1 MILSAQKASMAPLSN
16 SAGVVD
22 VVSEPVVELEVL
34 DEVLLSMTT
43 DELFEFSSL
52 LLLPEQLTKRAS
64 NIIFN
69 KNFNLIS

>member
-16 SAGVVD
+16 SVGVVD
-22 VVSEPVVELEVL
+22 VVSELVVELEVL

-43 DELFEFSSL
+43 DELFEVSSL
-52 LLLPEQLTKRAS
+52 LSLPEQLTKRAN